1 MGEPYWPI
9 WAVIPF
15 VLSGAFSA
23 WLVTVA
29 RRPARTTRPN
39 CGRYAK
45 VVTLRD
51 HWKECM
57 S

>member
-1 MGEPYWPI
+1 MTDTAKSWI
-9 WAVIPF
+9 KK
-15 VLSGAFSA
+15 
-23 WLVTVA
+23 

>member
-9 WAVIPF
+9 WAVVPF
-15 VLSGAFSA
+15 MLSGAFSA

-39 CGRYAK
+39 CGR
-45 VVTLRD
+45 
-51 HWKECM
+51 
-57 S
+57 